1 MSRDG
6 SIRPAPPFGLSL
18 SKPQSV
24 RADPSTSSGRPFDR
38 LRANGRGTPNAG
50 ASFITP
56 SRRDL
61 LALGFVGG
69 IGVVWMRPA
78 SAQTPVAPGLQIA
91 LRAYAGD
98 APIRP
103 GKVQFEIAPLV
114 ENGNTVPIRVAVES
128 PMTAADHVAE
138 IAIFNE
144 RNPQRDVARF
154 RLGPRSGRAEV
165 STRIRLATSQQLVA
179 LARMSDGSV
188 WSHTVD
194 VIVTLAAC
202 IE

>member
-1 MSRDG
+1 M
-6 SIRPAPPFGLSL
+6 
-18 SKPQSV
+18 
-24 RADPSTSSGRPFDR
+24 
-38 LRANGRGTPNAG
+38 TP
-50 ASFITP
+50 T
-56 SRRDL
+56 RREL
-61 LALGFVGG
+61 LALGLAAGAAL
-69 IGVVWMRPA
+69 VVVRPA
-78 SAQTPVAPGLQIA
+78 AAQTSPGLAVA
-91 LRAYAGD
+91 LATWAGK
-98 APIRP
+98 APIQV
-103 GKVQFEIAPLV
+103 GKVLLDVAPLV
-114 ENGNTVPIRVAVES
+114 ENGNTVPIKVNVQS

-138 IAIFNE
+138 IAVFNE

>member
-1 MSRDG
+1 M
-6 SIRPAPPFGLSL
+6 
-18 SKPQSV
+18 
-24 RADPSTSSGRPFDR
+24 
-38 LRANGRGTPNAG
+38 TP
-50 ASFITP
+50 T
-56 SRRDL
+56 RREL
-61 LALGFVGG
+61 IALGLATGAAL
-69 IGVVWMRPA
+69 VVVR
-78 SAQTPVAPGLQIA
+78 SAAEQTSPGLAVA
-91 LRAYAGD
+91 LATWAGKS
-98 APIRP
+98 PIQV
-103 GKVQFEIAPLV
+103 GKVLLDVAPLV
-114 ENGNTVPIRVAVES
+114 ENGNTVPIKVNVQS
-128 PMTAADHVAE
+128 PMTSADHVAE
-138 IAIFNE
+138 IAVFNE

>member
-1 MSRDG
+1 MT
-6 SIRPAPPFGLSL
+6 LL
-18 SKPQSV
+18 
-24 RADPSTSSGRPFDR
+24 
-38 LRANGRGTPNAG
+38 AN
-50 ASFITP
+50 
-56 SRRDL
+56 RRDL
-61 LALGFVGG
+61 LSLGIVAST
-69 IGVVWMRPA
+69 GVWWRPA
-78 SAQTPVAPGLQIA
+78 RAQTTAPALQIA

-98 APIRP
+98 TVIRP

-114 ENGNTVPIRVAVES
+114 ENGNAVPIKVTVES
-128 PMTAADHVAE
+128 LMTPADHVAG